1 MLGHMIPLFLV
12 FGEPLILFSTVTAP
26 IYTPTNSVQEF
37 PFLKSLPAFVL
48 FLIIAILIGVR

>member
-1 MLGHMIPLFLV
+1 MLGHMIALFLV

-37 PFLKSLPAFVL
+37 PFLTSLPGVVL
-48 FLIIAILIGVR
+48 FLIIAMCILGR